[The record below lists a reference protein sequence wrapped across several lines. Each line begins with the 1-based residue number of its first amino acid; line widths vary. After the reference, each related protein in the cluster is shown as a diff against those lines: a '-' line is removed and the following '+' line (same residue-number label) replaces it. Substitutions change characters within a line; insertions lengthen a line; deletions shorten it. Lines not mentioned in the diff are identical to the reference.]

1 MNIVKGKRKN
11 HRVYPGA
18 KHRPDLAQTRKDE
31 AKERQAAYDNLS
43 AQEKL
48 NVLDG
53 RLGKGVGATRQREK
67 LNALLGRQEKEVVV
81 EA

>member
-53 RLGKGVGATRQREK
+53 RLGKGVGAQKQRARLTAQLTLTK
-67 LNALLGRQEKEVVV
+67 QEQ
-81 EA
+81 AS